1 MYFVVANGYTKQHM
15 FIKYICWKRTSV
27 DNCSAIS
34 LSRTLH
40 TVKLFSES
48 MRWSTHFDYDR
59 RAGLN
64 AHTQKHFQK
73 TKLDVFFSRKKANR
87 YRIVLRFSFS
97 EHVDE
102 HFFAAIETSLHSKQR
117 LSLQHQT
124 HNCNC
129 FCFGKKYMFRILVN
143 YI

>member
-1 MYFVVANGYTKQHM
+1 M

-73 TKLDVFFSRKKANR
+73 TNLDVFFHEKKPIVTVSCCDFRLANMWM
-87 YRIVLRFSFS
+87 ST
-97 EHVDE
+97 
-102 HFFAAIETSLHSKQR
+102 FFAAIETSLHSKQR

-129 FCFGKKYMFRILVN
+129 FFLKKMHVPYTCKL
-143 YI
+143 YIIKLT

>member
-1 MYFVVANGYTKQHM
+1 M
-15 FIKYICWKRTSV
+15 FMKYICWKRTSV

-102 HFFAAIETSLHSKQR
+102 HFFCGDRNESSQQATIKFT
-117 LSLQHQT
+117 T
-124 HNCNC
+124 PN
-129 FCFGKKYMFRILVN
+129 I
-143 YI
+143 